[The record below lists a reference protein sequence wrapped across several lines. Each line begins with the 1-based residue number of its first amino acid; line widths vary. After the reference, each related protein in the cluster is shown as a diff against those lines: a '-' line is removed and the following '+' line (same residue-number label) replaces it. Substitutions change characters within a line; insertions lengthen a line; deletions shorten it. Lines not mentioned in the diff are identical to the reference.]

1 MSQRCI
7 WENREEM
14 GQRNQQLS
22 ASLRPP
28 ARRGEGGTLTFWHYG
43 QTRIPSRKDA
53 HLLRMY
59 ALYSRDSQKALSSP
73 SVSAMRRWRSHR
85 DRCELASESPSAPG
99 IWLRHPWDADA
110 HLEGIRSG
118 IDAVPGVMKNELS
131 CCDVNTND
139 LSHDA
144 FA

>member
-1 MSQRCI
+1 MDKH
-7 WENREEM
+7 
-14 GQRNQQLS
+14 
-22 ASLRPP
+22 ASLAGKTHTSSERMHFT
-28 ARRGEGGTLTFWHYG
+28 AGT
-43 QTRIPSRKDA
+43 
-53 HLLRMY
+53 
-59 ALYSRDSQKALSSP
+59 RDSQRALSSP

-99 IWLRHPWDADA
+99 IWLRHPWEADA
-110 HLEGIRSG
+110 HLEGIRGG
-118 IDAVPGVMKNELS
+118 IDAAPGVMKNELS